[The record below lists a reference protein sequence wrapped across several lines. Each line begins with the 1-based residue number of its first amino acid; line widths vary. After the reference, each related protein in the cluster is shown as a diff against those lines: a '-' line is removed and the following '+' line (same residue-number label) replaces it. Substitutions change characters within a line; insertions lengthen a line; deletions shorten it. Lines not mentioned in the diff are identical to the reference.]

1 MDDASPPR
9 TSRIPKSQVCI
20 IKHPGA
26 GNVCLTVLQNSYL
39 EEWLPYKSRYLSVLL
54 DMEAPPDVMA
64 CFVCKA
70 EGAPYRCMDCAH
82 RPLSCKTCCIEQ
94 HKLRPFH
101 WVQKW
106 NGRFFEDFTLWLV
119 SSSFN
124 PSSVMTDI
132 VGWFG
137 ATLGPCRSTMPGR
150 RRNYLTVVD
159 TGGVHFCNVQ
169 YCNCPG
175 SEDSH
180 LQLTMAGLFPATTK
194 APRTAF
200 TFQVLDDFI
209 RDNVECGTSA
219 MNYYSKLQRVTS
231 SMFPHLVPN
240 RYRELLRVSR
250 MWRLLKLLKWQGF
263 HQQSPDPQASELVL
277 FCPACPQPGSMYR
290 IRISLSLSLWQ
301 FARTF
306 VMDSNF
312 KAEHMLP
319 KNAAEEVWLMDGNG
333 FMVTSA
339 PYKEYLTGTINRI
352 EKSDCN
358 NHQAVNQANAQRNK
372 LESTRIGG
380 CACVRHG
387 CFVPHAMVD
396 FQKGEHRQVNMD
408 YALVHAMHHGLDP
421 WQLVITF
428 YDINCQY
435 SKNLARR
442 LEENRYLSL
451 PSGLQIQPSIG
462 LWHVHGHQTECF
474 ARYAPNFIPGAG
486 QVDGEIM
493 ETLWSSLNIISPS
506 AWGMVTAHRQEL
518 LDFQMNDSN
527 FLKMIQMP
535 SALKWKFKVA
545 KQSLATIQDKF
556 NELDS
561 KVPDGLR
568 QLWVEQELVAQS
580 CRRNTL
586 QAMDIYEVQLEKAP
600 TMKAIEID
608 LIHKDHSFSS
618 SRGSATWIAWALK
631 VEQAQIVLA
640 MDTRHMDARATE
652 ADRLSISRR
661 QDRLQSQIDAL
672 VHGAAQFIGNDWQVN
687 PRQRPRSIAPLN
699 GDSNDETDDLF
710 LPDHPGHQEVSDV
723 PLPSYIGA
731 QYFHDMGLGSLVEQ
745 EIHLRQGQANDAL
758 HELHLALVDKAVIF
772 RTDVRKGGNY
782 KMTTRAW
789 GRISNA
795 EAMVQRHATIY
806 RQCRKQ
812 LIALGAGE
820 DILGKYQELNRADLT
835 VSATIADPNA
845 RGHRDDTLAWF
856 WTVDLPRDS
865 AMNDRMLEFYR
876 VNWLRTKALRDH
888 WEEELELLTLETG
901 WTQKFFLHKEKFW
914 RGRHMEALAVGN
926 TGFACYSARQSQMYR
941 DLAGTLGCT
950 SR

>member
-1 MDDASPPR
+1 
-9 TSRIPKSQVCI
+9 
-20 IKHPGA
+20 
-26 GNVCLTVLQNSYL
+26 
-39 EEWLPYKSRYLSVLL
+39 
-54 DMEAPPDVMA
+54 
-64 CFVCKA
+64 
-70 EGAPYRCMDCAH
+70 
-82 RPLSCKTCCIEQ
+82 
-94 HKLRPFH
+94 
-101 WVQKW
+101 
-106 NGRFFEDFTLWLV
+106 
-119 SSSFN
+119 
-124 PSSVMTDI
+124 
-132 VGWFG
+132 
-137 ATLGPCRSTMPGR
+137 
-150 RRNYLTVVD
+150 LTVVD

-180 LQLTMAGLFPATTK
+180 LQLTMASLFPATTK
-194 APRTAF
+194 APRMAF

-209 RDNVECGTSA
+209 RDNVECGTST

-231 SMFPHLVPN
+231 SAFPHLVLN
-240 RYRELLRVSR
+240 RYRELLRVLR

-277 FCPACPQPGSMYR
+277 FCPACPQPA
-290 IRISLSLSLWQ
+290 INVPDQDIDLSDWQ

-312 KAEHMLP
+312 KANHMLS
-319 KNAAEEVWLMDGNG
+319 KNAAKEVWLMDGNG

-358 NHQAVNQANAQRNK
+358 NHWAVNQANAQRNK
-372 LESTRIGG
+372 LELTRIGG
-380 CACVRHG
+380 CACARHG

-408 YALVHAMHHGLDP
+408 YALVHAMHHELDP

-435 SKNLARR
+435 SKNLAHW

-474 ARYAPNFIPGAG
+474 ARYTPNFIPGASW
-486 QVDGEIM
+486 VDSEIM

-506 AWGMVTAHRQEL
+506 AWGMVTAHRQEF

-527 FLKMIQMP
+527 FLKMIQMHM
-535 SALKWKFKVA
+535 SSQYLKFKVA

-561 KVPDGLR
+561 KIPDGLC

-580 CRRNTL
+580 CWQNTL
-586 QAMDIYEVQLEKAP
+586 QAMDIYEVWLEKAP

-608 LIHKDHSFSS
+608 LIHNDHSFSS
-618 SRGSATWIAWALK
+618 SCGSATWIAWALK

-640 MDTRHMDARATE
+640 MDKRQMDARATE
-652 ADRLSISRR
+652 ADQLLTSCR
-661 QDRLQSQIDAL
+661 QDWLQSQIDAL
-672 VHGAAQFIGNDWQVN
+672 VHGAAQFIRNDWQVN
-687 PRQRPRSIAPLN
+687 PRQRPRSIAPFDR
-699 GDSNDETDDLF
+699 DSNNKTDDLF
-710 LPDHPGHQEVSDV
+710 LPDHPGHQEVSNV
-723 PLPSYIGA
+723 PLPSYIRV

-758 HELHLALVDKAVIF
+758 HELCLALVDKAMIF
-772 RTDVRKGGNY
+772 HTDAWKGGNY

-789 GRISNA
+789 GWISNA
-795 EAMVQRHATIY
+795 EAMVQWHAAIY
-806 RQCRKQ
+806 CQCQKQ

-835 VSATIADPNA
+835 VSAAIADPNA
-845 RGHRDDTLAWF
+845 RGHCDDMSS
-856 WTVDLPRDS
+856 PG
-865 AMNDRMLEFYR
+865 
-876 VNWLRTKALRDH
+876 
-888 WEEELELLTLETG
+888 LL
-901 WTQKFFLHKEKFW
+901 
-914 RGRHMEALAVGN
+914 
-926 TGFACYSARQSQMYR
+926 
-941 DLAGTLGCT
+941 
-950 SR
+950 

>member
-1 MDDASPPR
+1 MGKSRIAQAAAATPVTHVTWKKVKTTRGSKEKMVKFTPGKKARYATGQSNESPTRAGSSSIQEPNLVQGNDADLYCYMDDASPPR
-9 TSRIPKSQVCI
+9 TSRIPKS
-20 IKHPGA
+20 
-26 GNVCLTVLQNSYL
+26 QNSYL

-64 CFVCKA
+64 CFV
-70 EGAPYRCMDCAH
+70 
-82 RPLSCKTCCIEQ
+82 
-94 HKLRPFH
+94 
-101 WVQKW
+101 QKW
-106 NGRFFEDFTLWLV
+106 NGRFFEDFTLQLV
-119 SSSFN
+119 GLVLHLGHAGAPCPAGEGSWEDAASH
-124 PSSVMTDI
+124 VDDEWEDI
-132 VGWFG
+132 KEI
-137 ATLGPCRSTMPGR
+137 
-150 RRNYLTVVD
+150 VD

-180 LQLTMAGLFPATTK
+180 LQLTMAGLFLATTK

-231 SMFPHLVPN
+231 SVFPHLV
-240 RYRELLRVSR
+240 L
-250 MWRLLKLLKWQGF
+250 GF
-263 HQQSPDPQASELVL
+263 HQQLPDPQAGELVL
-277 FCPACPQPGSMYR
+277 FCPACPQPG
-290 IRISLSLSLWQ
+290 INVPDQDIALSE
-301 FARTF
+301 TF
-306 VMDSNF
+306 VMDGNF

-339 PYKEYLTGTINRI
+339 PYKEYLTGT
-352 EKSDCN
+352 KSDCN
-358 NHQAVNQANAQRNK
+358 NHRAVNQANAQRNK
-372 LESTRIGG
+372 LESTGIGG
-380 CACVRHG
+380 CACARHG

-396 FQKGEHRQVNMD
+396 FQKGEQQVNMD

-421 WQLVITF
+421 RQPVITF

-435 SKNLARR
+435 SKNLARW

-474 ARYAPNFIPGAG
+474 AIYAPNFILGASR
-486 QVDGEIM
+486 VDSEIM

-506 AWGMVTAHRQEL
+506 ARGMATAHHQEL

-527 FLKMIQMP
+527 FLKMIWMP
-535 SALKWKFKVA
+535 SALKRKFKVA

-568 QLWVEQELVAQS
+568 RLWVEQELVAQS
-580 CRRNTL
+580 CWQNTP
-586 QAMDIYEVQLEKAP
+586 QAMDIYEVRLEKAP

-640 MDTRHMDARATE
+640 MDTRHMDTRATE
-652 ADRLSISRR
+652 ADRLLISCR

-687 PRQRPRSIAPLN
+687 PRQRPRSIAPLD
-699 GDSNDETDDLF
+699 GDSNDETDDPF
-710 LPDHPGHQEVSDV
+710 LPDCPGHQEVSDV

-731 QYFHDMGLGSLVEQ
+731 QYFHDMGLSSLVEQ

-758 HELHLALVDKAVIF
+758 HELHLALVDKAMIF
-772 RTDVRKGGNY
+772 CTDVQKGGNY
-782 KMTTRAW
+782 KMTTQAW

-795 EAMVQRHATIY
+795 EAMVQRHAAIY

-845 RGHRDDTLAWF
+845 RGHHDDTLAWF

-865 AMNDRMLEFYR
+865 AMNDRMSEFYR
-876 VNWLRTKALRDH
+876 VNRLRTKALRDH

>member
-1 MDDASPPR
+1 MGRSRITRAAVATPVTHVTWKKVKTTRGSKEKMVKFTPRKKARYATGQSNESPTRAGSSSIQEPNLVQGNDADLYCYMDDASPLR
-9 TSRIPKSQVCI
+9 TSRIPKS
-20 IKHPGA
+20 
-26 GNVCLTVLQNSYL
+26 QNSYL

-54 DMEAPPDVMA
+54 NMEAPPDVMA
-64 CFVCKA
+64 CF
-70 EGAPYRCMDCAH
+70 
-82 RPLSCKTCCIEQ
+82 Q

-101 WVQKW
+101 RVQKW

-119 SSSFN
+119 GLVLHLGHARAPCLAGKGSWEDAASHVDDEWEDIEESHQPAHLN
-124 PSSVMTDI
+124 PPDD
-132 VGWFG
+132 
-137 ATLGPCRSTMPGR
+137 
-150 RRNYLTVVD
+150 RNYLTVVD
-159 TGGVHFCNVQ
+159 TGGMHFCNVQ

-180 LQLTMAGLFPATTK
+180 LQLTMAGLFLAMTK

-231 SMFPHLVPN
+231 STFPHLVP
-240 RYRELLRVSR
+240 
-250 MWRLLKLLKWQGF
+250 
-263 HQQSPDPQASELVL
+263 
-277 FCPACPQPGSMYR
+277 
-290 IRISLSLSLWQ
+290 

-306 VMDSNF
+306 VMDGNF
-312 KAEHMLP
+312 KAKHMLP
-319 KNAAEEVWLMDGNG
+319 KNAAEEVSLMDGNG

-339 PYKEYLTGTINRI
+339 PYKEYLTGT
-352 EKSDCN
+352 KSDCN
-358 NHQAVNQANAQRNK
+358 NHRAVNQANAQRNK

-380 CACVRHG
+380 CACARHG

-396 FQKGEHRQVNMD
+396 FQKGEQQVNMD
-408 YALVHAMHHGLDP
+408 YALVNAMHHELDP
-421 WQLVITF
+421 WQPVITF

-435 SKNLARR
+435 SKNLARQ

-451 PSGLQIQPSIG
+451 PSGLRIQPSIG

-486 QVDGEIM
+486 RVDGEIM

-506 AWGMVTAHRQEL
+506 AWGMATAHRQEL
-518 LDFQMNDSN
+518 LDFQMNDT
-527 FLKMIQMP
+527 

-568 QLWVEQELVAQS
+568 RLWVEQELVAQS
-580 CRRNTL
+580 CQQNTP
-586 QAMDIYEVQLEKAP
+586 QAMDIYEVRLEK
-600 TMKAIEID
+600 
-608 LIHKDHSFSS
+608 
-618 SRGSATWIAWALK
+618 G
-631 VEQAQIVLA
+631 Q
-640 MDTRHMDARATE
+640 E
-652 ADRLSISRR
+652 ADRLSISHW
-661 QDRLQSQIDAL
+661 QDWLQSQIDAL

-687 PRQRPRSIAPLN
+687 PRQRPRSIAPFN
-699 GDSNDETDDLF
+699 RDSNDKTDDPF
-710 LPDHPGHQEVSDV
+710 LPDRPGHQEVSDV
-723 PLPSYIGA
+723 PLPSYIRV

-758 HELHLALVDKAVIF
+758 HELRLALVDKAMIF

-782 KMTTRAW
+782 TMTTWAW
-789 GRISNA
+789 GWISNA
-795 EAMVQRHATIY
+795 EAMVQRHAAIY

-856 WTVDLPRDS
+856 WTVDLPQDS

-876 VNWLRTKALRDH
+876 VNWLCTKVLQDR

-914 RGRHMEALAVGN
+914 SGRHMEALAVGN
-926 TGFACYSARQSQMYR
+926 TGFACYSARQSQMYQ
-941 DLAGTLGCT
+941 DLAGTLGFLKLVLYLSKAVKKGEPFT
-950 SR
+950 AEFHHTMEPANLLLLLMDHLVTAFNQLADAV

>member
-1 MDDASPPR
+1 M
-9 TSRIPKSQVCI
+9 
-20 IKHPGA
+20 
-26 GNVCLTVLQNSYL
+26 VLQNSYL

-54 DMEAPPDVMA
+54 DMEALPDVMA

-82 RPLSCKTCCIEQ
+82 HPLSCKTCCIKQ

-106 NGRFFEDFTLWLV
+106 NGRFFEDFTLQLV
-119 SSSFN
+119 GLVLHLGHAGAPCLAGEGSWEDAASHVDEEWEDIKESQRLAHLN
-124 PSSVMTDI
+124 PPDD
-132 VGWFG
+132 
-137 ATLGPCRSTMPGR
+137 
-150 RRNYLTVVD
+150 RNYLTVVD
-159 TGGVHFCNVQ
+159 TGSMHFCNVQ

-180 LQLTMAGLFPATTK
+180 LWLTMASLFLATTK
-194 APRTAF
+194 APRTAL

-231 SMFPHLVPN
+231 STFPHLVLN

-263 HQQSPDPQASELVL
+263 HQQLPDPWASELVL
-277 FCPACPQPGSMYR
+277 FCPACPQPG
-290 IRISLSLSLWQ
+290 INVPDQDINLSES

-306 VMDSNF
+306 VMDGNF

-333 FMVTSA
+333 FMTDC
-339 PYKEYLTGTINRI
+339 IMQ
-352 EKSDCN
+352 KSDCN
-358 NHQAVNQANAQRNK
+358 NHWAVNQANAQRNK
-372 LESTRIGG
+372 LELTGIGG

-396 FQKGEHRQVNMD
+396 FQKGEQHAPIHSPCRQVNMD

-421 WQLVITF
+421 WQPVITF

-435 SKNLARR
+435 SKNLAHQ

-451 PSGLQIQPSIG
+451 PFGLQIQPNIG

-474 ARYAPNFIPGAG
+474 TRYAPNFILGAS

-506 AWGMVTAHRQEL
+506 AQGMVTAHCQEL

-527 FLKMIQMP
+527 FLKMIWMS
-535 SALKWKFKVA
+535 SALKQMFKVA

-561 KVPDGLR
+561 KVLDGLH

-580 CRRNTL
+580 CQQNTP
-586 QAMDIYEVQLEKAP
+586 QAMDIYEVWLEKAP

-608 LIHKDHSFSS
+608 LIHNNHSFSS
-618 SRGSATWIAWALK
+618 SCGSATWIAQALK

-640 MDTRHMDARATE
+640 MDT
-652 ADRLSISRR
+652 
-661 QDRLQSQIDAL
+661 
-672 VHGAAQFIGNDWQVN
+672 
-687 PRQRPRSIAPLN
+687 
-699 GDSNDETDDLF
+699 
-710 LPDHPGHQEVSDV
+710 
-723 PLPSYIGA
+723 
-731 QYFHDMGLGSLVEQ
+731 
-745 EIHLRQGQANDAL
+745 
-758 HELHLALVDKAVIF
+758 
-772 RTDVRKGGNY
+772 
-782 KMTTRAW
+782 
-789 GRISNA
+789 
-795 EAMVQRHATIY
+795 
-806 RQCRKQ
+806 
-812 LIALGAGE
+812 
-820 DILGKYQELNRADLT
+820 
-835 VSATIADPNA
+835 
-845 RGHRDDTLAWF
+845 
-856 WTVDLPRDS
+856 
-865 AMNDRMLEFYR
+865 
-876 VNWLRTKALRDH
+876 
-888 WEEELELLTLETG
+888 
-901 WTQKFFLHKEKFW
+901 
-914 RGRHMEALAVGN
+914 
-926 TGFACYSARQSQMYR
+926 
-941 DLAGTLGCT
+941 
-950 SR
+950 

>member
-1 MDDASPPR
+1 MGKSRIARAAAATPVTHVTWKKVKTTRGSKEKMVKFTPRKKARYATGQSNESPTRAGSSSIQEPNLVQGNDADLYCYMDDASPPR
-9 TSRIPKSQVCI
+9 TSRIPKS
-20 IKHPGA
+20 
-26 GNVCLTVLQNSYL
+26 QNSYL

-64 CFVCKA
+64 CFV
-70 EGAPYRCMDCAH
+70 
-82 RPLSCKTCCIEQ
+82 
-94 HKLRPFH
+94 
-101 WVQKW
+101 QKW

-119 SSSFN
+119 GLVLHLGHAGAPCPAGEGSWEDAASHVDDEWEDIKESQQPAHLN
-124 PSSVMTDI
+124 PLDD
-132 VGWFG
+132 
-137 ATLGPCRSTMPGR
+137 
-150 RRNYLTVVD
+150 RNYLTVVD
-159 TGGVHFCNVQ
+159 TGGMHFCNVQ

-180 LQLTMAGLFPATTK
+180 LQLTMAGLFLATTK

-231 SMFPHLVPN
+231 SAFPHLV
-240 RYRELLRVSR
+240 L
-250 MWRLLKLLKWQGF
+250 GF
-263 HQQSPDPQASELVL
+263 HQQSPDPQAGELVL
-277 FCPACPQPGSMYR
+277 FCPACPQPG
-290 IRISLSLSLWQ
+290 INVPDQDIALSES
-301 FARTF
+301 FARTI
-306 VMDSNF
+306 VMDGNF
-312 KAEHMLP
+312 KAKHMLP
-319 KNAAEEVWLMDGNG
+319 KNAAKEVWLMDGNG

-372 LESTRIGG
+372 LESTGIGG
-380 CACVRHG
+380 CACARHG

-396 FQKGEHRQVNMD
+396 FQKGEQQVNMD
-408 YALVHAMHHGLDP
+408 YALVHAMHYGLDP
-421 WQLVITF
+421 WQPVITF

-451 PSGLQIQPSIG
+451 PSRLQIQPSIG

-486 QVDGEIM
+486 RVDGEIM

-506 AWGMVTAHRQEL
+506 AQGMATAHRQEL
-518 LDFQMNDSN
+518 LDFQMNDT
-527 FLKMIQMP
+527 
-535 SALKWKFKVA
+535 SALKQKFKVA

-561 KVPDGLR
+561 KVLDGLCR
-568 QLWVEQELVAQS
+568 LWVEQELVAQS
-580 CRRNTL
+580 CRQNTP

-631 VEQAQIVLA
+631 VEQAQI
-640 MDTRHMDARATE
+640 
-652 ADRLSISRR
+652 
-661 QDRLQSQIDAL
+661 IDAL

-687 PRQRPRSIAPLN
+687 PRQRPRSIAPLDR
-699 GDSNDETDDLF
+699 DSNDETDDPF
-710 LPDHPGHQEVSDV
+710 LPDCPGHQE
-723 PLPSYIGA
+723 
-731 QYFHDMGLGSLVEQ
+731 YFHDMGLSSLVEQ

-758 HELHLALVDKAVIF
+758 HELRLALMDKAVIF
-772 RTDVRKGGNY
+772 RTDVWKGGNY

-795 EAMVQRHATIY
+795 EAMVQRHAAIY

-845 RGHRDDTLAWF
+845 RGHRDNTLAWF
-856 WTVDLPRDS
+856 WTMDLPWDS
-865 AMNDRMLEFYR
+865 AMNDRMSEFYR
-876 VNWLRTKALRDH
+876 VNWLRTKALWDH

-914 RGRHMEALAVGN
+914 SGRHMEALAVGN
-926 TGFACYSARQSQMYR
+926 TGFACYLARQSQMYQ

>member
-1 MDDASPPR
+1 MGKSRIARAAAATPVTHVTWKKVKTTRGSKEKMVKFTPRKKARYATGQSNESPTRAGSSSIQEPNLVQGNDADLYCYMDDASPPR
-9 TSRIPKSQVCI
+9 TSRIPKS
-20 IKHPGA
+20 
-26 GNVCLTVLQNSYL
+26 QNSYL

-64 CFVCKA
+64 CF
-70 EGAPYRCMDCAH
+70 
-82 RPLSCKTCCIEQ
+82 Q

-101 WVQKW
+101 RVQKW
-106 NGRFFEDFTLWLV
+106 NGRFFEDFTLRLV
-119 SSSFN
+119 GLVLHLGHAGAPCPAGEGSWEDAASHVDDEWEDIEESQRPAHLN
-124 PSSVMTDI
+124 PPDD
-132 VGWFG
+132 
-137 ATLGPCRSTMPGR
+137 
-150 RRNYLTVVD
+150 RNYLTVVD

-231 SMFPHLVPN
+231 SAFPHLV
-240 RYRELLRVSR
+240 L
-250 MWRLLKLLKWQGF
+250 GF
-263 HQQSPDPQASELVL
+263 HQQSPDPQAGELVL
-277 FCPACPQPGSMYR
+277 FCPACPQPG
-290 IRISLSLSLWQ
+290 INVPDQDIALSE
-301 FARTF
+301 TF
-306 VMDSNF
+306 VMDGNF

-339 PYKEYLTGTINRI
+339 PYKEYLTGTVNRI
-352 EKSDCN
+352 EVGLLIKQMHKGISWNRPGLVDVPVRGM
-358 NHQAVNQANAQRNK
+358 AVLYLMQWSTFRR
-372 LESTRIGG
+372 ESTRTWPAGLRKIDISLCLPDYRFSPALDYGMSM
-380 CACVRHG
+380 AIRQSASPDMLQTL
-387 CFVPHAMVD
+387 FRVPA
-396 FQKGEHRQVNMD
+396 GWTS
-408 YALVHAMHHGLDP
+408 HH
-421 WQLVITF
+421 
-428 YDINCQY
+428 
-435 SKNLARR
+435 
-442 LEENRYLSL
+442 
-451 PSGLQIQPSIG
+451 QP
-462 LWHVHGHQTECF
+462 
-474 ARYAPNFIPGAG
+474 
-486 QVDGEIM
+486 
-493 ETLWSSLNIISPS
+493 
-506 AWGMVTAHRQEL
+506 WGMATAHRQEL

-527 FLKMIQMP
+527 FLKMIRMP
-535 SALKWKFKVA
+535 SALKRKFKVA

-568 QLWVEQELVAQS
+568 RLWVEQELVAQS
-580 CRRNTL
+580 CRRNTP
-586 QAMDIYEVQLEKAP
+586 QAMDIYEVRLEKAP

-618 SRGSATWIAWALK
+618 SRGSATWIARALK
-631 VEQAQIVLA
+631 AEQAQI
-640 MDTRHMDARATE
+640 
-652 ADRLSISRR
+652 
-661 QDRLQSQIDAL
+661 IDAL
-672 VHGAAQFIGNDWQVN
+672 VHGAAQFIGNDWQVD
-687 PRQRPRSIAPLN
+687 PRQRPRSIAPLD
-699 GDSNDETDDLF
+699 GDSNDETDDPF
-710 LPDHPGHQEVSDV
+710 LPDRPGHQEVSDV

-758 HELHLALVDKAVIF
+758 HELRLALVDKAVIF

-795 EAMVQRHATIY
+795 EAM
-806 RQCRKQ
+806 CRKQ

-865 AMNDRMLEFYR
+865 AMNDRMSEFYR
-876 VNWLRTKALRDH
+876 VNWLRTKALRDR

>member
-1 MDDASPPR
+1 
-9 TSRIPKSQVCI
+9 
-20 IKHPGA
+20 
-26 GNVCLTVLQNSYL
+26 
-39 EEWLPYKSRYLSVLL
+39 
-54 DMEAPPDVMA
+54 
-64 CFVCKA
+64 
-70 EGAPYRCMDCAH
+70 
-82 RPLSCKTCCIEQ
+82 
-94 HKLRPFH
+94 
-101 WVQKW
+101 
-106 NGRFFEDFTLWLV
+106 
-119 SSSFN
+119 
-124 PSSVMTDI
+124 
-132 VGWFG
+132 
-137 ATLGPCRSTMPGR
+137 
-150 RRNYLTVVD
+150 
-159 TGGVHFCNVQ
+159 
-169 YCNCPG
+169 
-175 SEDSH
+175 
-180 LQLTMAGLFPATTK
+180 MAGLFPATTK

-200 TFQVLDDFI
+200 TFQVLDNFI

-231 SMFPHLVPN
+231 SAFPHLVPN

-263 HQQSPDPQASELVL
+263 HQQSPDPQAGELVL
-277 FCPACPQPGSMYR
+277 FCPACPQPG
-290 IRISLSLSLWQ
+290 INVPDQDIALSE
-301 FARTF
+301 TF
-306 VMDSNF
+306 VMDGNF

-339 PYKEYLTGTINRI
+339 PYKEYLTGTVNRI

-358 NHQAVNQANAQRNK
+358 NHRAVNQANAQRNK
-372 LESTRIGG
+372 LESTGIGG
-380 CACVRHG
+380 CACARHG

-396 FQKGEHRQVNMD
+396 FQKGEQQVNMD

-421 WQLVITF
+421 RQLVITF

-435 SKNLARR
+435 SKNLACR

-451 PSGLQIQPSIG
+451 PSRLQIQPSIG

-474 ARYAPNFIPGAG
+474 ARYAPNFIPGASR
-486 QVDGEIM
+486 VDGEIM
-493 ETLWSSLNIISPS
+493 ETLWSSLNIVSPS
-506 AWGMVTAHRQEL
+506 ARGMVTAHRQEL

-527 FLKMIQMP
+527 FLKMIRMP
-535 SALKWKFKVA
+535 SALKRKFKVA

-568 QLWVEQELVAQS
+568 RLWVEQELVAQS
-580 CRRNTL
+580 CRRNTP
-586 QAMDIYEVQLEKAP
+586 QAMDIYEVWLEKAP

-618 SRGSATWIAWALK
+618 SRGSATWIAQALK
-631 VEQAQIVLA
+631 AEQAQIYMEQPSSSEMTGKL
-640 MDTRHMDARATE
+640 T
-652 ADRLSISRR
+652 
-661 QDRLQSQIDAL
+661 
-672 VHGAAQFIGNDWQVN
+672 
-687 PRQRPRSIAPLN
+687 
-699 GDSNDETDDLF
+699 
-710 LPDHPGHQEVSDV
+710 PGKGPEEVSDV

-758 HELHLALVDKAVIF
+758 HELRLALVDKAVIF
-772 RTDVRKGGNY
+772 RTDVQKGGNY

-789 GRISNA
+789 GWISNA
-795 EAMVQRHATIY
+795 EAMVQQHAAIY
-806 RQCRKQ
+806 RQCQKQ

-856 WTVDLPRDS
+856 WTVDLPWDS
-865 AMNDRMLEFYR
+865 AMNDRMSEFYR
-876 VNWLRTKALRDH
+876 VNWLRTKALRDC

-914 RGRHMEALAVGN
+914 RGQHMEALAVGN